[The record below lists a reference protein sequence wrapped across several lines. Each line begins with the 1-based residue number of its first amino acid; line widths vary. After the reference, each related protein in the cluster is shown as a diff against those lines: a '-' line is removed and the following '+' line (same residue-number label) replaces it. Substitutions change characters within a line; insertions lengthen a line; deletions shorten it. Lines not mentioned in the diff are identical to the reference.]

1 MGHGGYADHLP
12 HLEDYTGLDIASDL
26 VEGLQKLHPD
36 RHYVCADATDPHLSS
51 SLGGKTYDTV
61 LCLNVLE
68 HIENDKMAIQGMLS
82 TLEKGGHLMLFVPA
96 YQSLYSEMDRLAGH
110 FKRYRRQDFSELL
123 KGLPATVVE
132 SAYFNSL
139 GGFGWWIN
147 KIHKPKTLNDNA
159 VNTQLALFDK
169 YLVPVAKGL
178 DVFTRS
184 FFGQSL
190 VIIIRKD

>member
-1 MGHGGYADHLP
+1 
-12 HLEDYTGLDIASDL
+12 
-26 VEGLQKLHPD
+26 
-36 RHYVCADATDPHLSS
+36 
-51 SLGGKTYDTV
+51 
-61 LCLNVLE
+61 
-68 HIENDKMAIQGMLS
+68 
-82 TLEKGGHLMLFVPA
+82 MLFIPA

-110 FKRYRRQDFSELL
+110 FKRYRRQDFSDLI
-123 KGLPATVVE
+123 KGLPATIVE

-139 GGFGWWIN
+139 GGFGWWLN

-178 DVFTRS
+178 DYFTRS